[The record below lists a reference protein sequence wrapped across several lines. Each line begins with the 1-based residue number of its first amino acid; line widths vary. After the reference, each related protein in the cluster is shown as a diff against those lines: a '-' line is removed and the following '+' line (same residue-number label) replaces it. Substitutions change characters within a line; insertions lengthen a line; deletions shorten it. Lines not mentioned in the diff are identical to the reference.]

1 MNPKEPA
8 GFWSQSAVVK
18 KFIKNVMAES
28 GPRLARVGA
37 AATRAGPMFK
47 KSSGEDLIVGKGLLE
62 LQRP

>member
-1 MNPKEPA
+1 MNPKEPT
-8 GFWSQSAVVK
+8 GFWLQRAVVK
-18 KFIKNVMAES
+18 KFIKNVLVGS

-47 KSSGEDLIVGKGLLE
+47 KSRGENLIVGKGLLE